1 MDQLN
6 DSIENISVDF
16 SVFRQSLHRSVISF
30 VKKKRSPRFL
40 IDGVNDFTF
49 QSRYSGLTF
58 PYSDNLTQ
66 ESISL

>member
-6 DSIENISVDF
+6 DSFENISVDF

-30 VKKKRSPRFL
+30 VEKRSPRFL